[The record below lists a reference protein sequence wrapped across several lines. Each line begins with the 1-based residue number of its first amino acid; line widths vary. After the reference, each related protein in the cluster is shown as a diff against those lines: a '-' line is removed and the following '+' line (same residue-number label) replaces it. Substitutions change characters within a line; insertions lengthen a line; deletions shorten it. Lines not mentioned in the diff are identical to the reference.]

1 MQCVAYST
9 DSQERERGITINSAA
24 VSFHWQGRKIN
35 LIDTPGDHVNKLN
48 SFCKVLSHRQSS
60 LGHVD
65 FTFEVERSLRV
76 LDGAVA
82 LFDAS
87 AGVEVRQSHPPP
99 PLFLTSPFHPLSSP
113 PPLSPSLQAQ
123 SITVWRQANRY
134 NIPRLAFVNK
144 MDNSAARYLI
154 DCCTH
159 LSHTAF
165 PLPHTNPNPPPPT
178 AQPLIHSTVHGGSV
192 EGHSPSDPTPSW
204 RGTGVL
210 WSH

>member
-24 VSFHWQGRKIN
+24 VTFHWQGRKIN

-113 PPLSPSLQAQ
+113 LPSPHHFRRRVLQCGDKPTDTTSHVLPLS
-123 SITVWRQANRY
+123 IRWTTRQ
-134 NIPRLAFVNK
+134 
-144 MDNSAARYLI
+144 
-154 DCCTH
+154 
-159 LSHTAF
+159 
-165 PLPHTNPNPPPPT
+165 
-178 AQPLIHSTVHGGSV
+178 Q
-192 EGHSPSDPTPSW
+192 
-204 RGTGVL
+204 GT
-210 WSH
+210 